1 MPRFRVSLP
10 RWAGLLRCALRKRS
24 PPGVYPQAVC
34 YPSRNS
40 VSPALPADMTVGMLA
55 CGGGA
60 CRVDPRY
67 HDVLAVKVC
76 ALAWR
81 ALAAAG
87 RLRTLTAALRRGAS
101 VSGNP
106 ARFRPEFAMSLSS
119 ISSVDAVVSAAL
131 LVRDVDGQYRPA
143 RADEVL
149 QQARRVLSQRVR
161 RGATMSSPQA
171 VKDYLR
177 LEIGVLEY
185 EVFCVLF
192 LDAQHRILALKQ
204 MFRGTVTQT
213 SVYPREVVK
222 ESLAMNAAAVILAHN
237 HPSGAAEPSRADEF
251 LTQTLKTALA
261 LVDVRVLDHL
271 VVAGADVSSF
281 AERGLL

>member
-1 MPRFRVSLP
+1 VPRPCRTAGGASKPEAFNVCTGVGSPELRYGP
-10 RWAGLLRCALRKRS
+10 RRKQAGKGGNSNRLTSGLR
-24 PPGVYPQAVC
+24 
-34 YPSRNS
+34 
-40 VSPALPADMTVGMLA
+40 
-55 CGGGA
+55 CGGGLP
-60 CRVDPRY
+60 CRPTLPRRSRRQG
-67 HDVLAVKVC
+67 LRAR
-76 ALAWR
+76 LRR
-81 ALAAAG
+81 ALAACG

-106 ARFRPEFAMSLSS
+106 ARYRPEFAMSSSTSS
-119 ISSVDAVVSAAL
+119 IVPAL

-143 RADEVL
+143 SAEEVL
-149 QQARRVLSQRVR
+149 SQARRVLSHRVR

-171 VKDYLR
+171 VKDYL
-177 LEIGVLEY
+177 LVEIGVLEH

-192 LDAQHRILALKQ
+192 LDAQHRIIALKQ

-222 ESLAMNAAAVILAHN
+222 EALAVNAAAVILAHN

-271 VVAGADVSSF
+271 VVAGSDARSF
-281 AERGLL
+281 AELGLL